1 MKFGLYVVLAI
12 LFSAFMTQILVKDPG
27 YVAIH
32 FQSYVVEMS
41 LIVFIVSF
49 VLIILLLTA
58 IKKMLH
64 SPRLII
70 KKTRAHKQKKAN
82 QLLEKSFLEMAQGK
96 YSKAEK
102 NASKAVKNC
111 STPVLAYIQAALSAD
126 AQKNHAGRDE
136 WIKKAFEKHAY
147 AEDVI
152 FLTQGKLQIRDKRYE
167 DARATLGKMAEK
179 NNDNIAAFEL
189 LKDLY
194 VRFGEWEKLSESLPL
209 LRKNSS
215 LSEKEFDELEL
226 KIFDKRIDN
235 SSGEEALKTLWKD
248 TPKNLKKNPILLNAF
263 CLRLINQNLEDIS
276 EKEILSYMKRNY
288 SEALIKTYLKINHS
302 DPQKPLKKINQW
314 IENYGNQPELLTSAA
329 KICKKAKLWDQAK
342 DFIEEAINVN
352 PTTENL
358 FILGEIL
365 FHFGKINS
373 ACETY
378 RKGLNIKLSNESNE

>member
-1 MKFGLYVVLAI
+1 
-12 LFSAFMTQILVKDPG
+12 MTQILVKDPG

-32 FQSYVVEMS
+32 FQSYVIEMS

>member
-41 LIVFIVSF
+41 LIVFIVSS

>member
-1 MKFGLYVVLAI
+1 
-12 LFSAFMTQILVKDPG
+12 MTQILVKDPG

-32 FQSYVVEMS
+32 FQSYVIEMS

-58 IKKMLH
+58 IKKILR

-70 KKTRAHKQKKAN
+70 KKTRTHKQKKAN

-126 AQKNHAGRDE
+126 AQKNHARRDE

>member
-41 LIVFIVSF
+41 LIVFIVSS

-58 IKKMLH
+58 IKKILR

-70 KKTRAHKQKKAN
+70 KKTRTHKQKKAN

>member
-49 VLIILLLTA
+49 VLIILLLTT
-58 IKKMLH
+58 IKKILR

-70 KKTRAHKQKKAN
+70 KKTRTHKQKKAN

-96 YSKAEK
+96 YSEAEK
-102 NASKAVKNC
+102 NASKALKNC

-126 AQKNHAGRDE
+126 AQKNHTRRDE
-136 WIKKAFEKHAY
+136 WIKKAFENHAY

-152 FLTQGKLQIRDKRYE
+152 FLTQGKLQISDERYE
-167 DARATLGKMAEK
+167 DARATLGKMVEK
-179 NNDNIAAFEL
+179 NNDNIAAFDL

-194 VRFGEWEKLSESLPL
+194 VRFDEWERLSESLPL
-209 LRKNSS
+209 LRKNSR
-215 LSEKEFDELEL
+215 LSEKGLDELEL
-226 KIFDKRIDN
+226 KIIDKLIDN

-248 TPKNLKKNPILLNAF
+248 TPKNLKKNPALLNAF

-276 EKEILSYMKRNY
+276 EKKILSYMKRNY

-314 IENYGNQPELLTSAA
+314 IKDYGNQPELLTSAA
-329 KICKKAKLWDQAK
+329 KVCKKAKLWDQAK

-378 RKGLNIKLSNESNE
+378 RKGLKIKLSNESNE

>member
-41 LIVFIVSF
+41 LIVFIVSS

-209 LRKNSS
+209 LRKNSR

-248 TPKNLKKNPILLNAF
+248 TPKNLKKNPVLLNAF

>member
-1 MKFGLYVVLAI
+1 
-12 LFSAFMTQILVKDPG
+12 MTQILVKDPG

>member
-41 LIVFIVSF
+41 LIVFIVSS

-70 KKTRAHKQKKAN
+70 KKTRARKQKKAN

>member
-1 MKFGLYVVLAI
+1 
-12 LFSAFMTQILVKDPG
+12 MTQILVKDPG

-41 LIVFIVSF
+41 LIVFIVSS

-70 KKTRAHKQKKAN
+70 KKTRTHKQKKAN

>member
-1 MKFGLYVVLAI
+1 MKFGLYVVLTI

-32 FQSYVVEMS
+32 FHDYVVEMS

-49 VLIILLLTA
+49 VLFILLLTA
-58 IKKMLH
+58 IKKILH

-70 KKTRAHKQKKAN
+70 KKTQAHKQKKAN
-82 QLLEKSFLEMAQGK
+82 QLLEESFLKMAQGK
-96 YSKAEK
+96 FSDAEK
-102 NASKAVKNC
+102 IASKALKNC

-126 AQKNHAGRDE
+126 AQKNHKRRDE
-136 WIKKAFEKHAY
+136 WIKKAFEEYAY
-147 AEDVI
+147 ADDI
-152 FLTQGKLQIRDKRYE
+152 ILLTQGKLQIRDKKYE

-179 NNDNIAAFEL
+179 NNDNITAFEL

-194 VRFGEWEKLSESLPL
+194 IRFEEWEKLSETLPL
-209 LRKNSS
+209 LKKNSR
-215 LSEKEFDELEL
+215 LSEKELDELEL
-226 KIFDKRIDN
+226 KTFDKLINN
-235 SSGEEALKTLWKD
+235 SSGEETLKTLWKD
-248 TPKNLKKNPILLNAF
+248 TPKNLKKNPALLNTF

-276 EKEILSYMKRNY
+276 EKEILSYMKKNY

-314 IENYGNQPELLTSAA
+314 IKHYGNQPELLTSAA

-342 DFIEEAINVN
+342 DFIEEAINAN
-352 PTTENL
+352 PSTENF

-365 FHFGKINS
+365 FHFGKIDS

-378 RKGLNIKLSNESNE
+378 RKGLKIKITNESNE

>member
-41 LIVFIVSF
+41 LIVFIVSS

-248 TPKNLKKNPILLNAF
+248 TPKNLKKNPVLLNAF